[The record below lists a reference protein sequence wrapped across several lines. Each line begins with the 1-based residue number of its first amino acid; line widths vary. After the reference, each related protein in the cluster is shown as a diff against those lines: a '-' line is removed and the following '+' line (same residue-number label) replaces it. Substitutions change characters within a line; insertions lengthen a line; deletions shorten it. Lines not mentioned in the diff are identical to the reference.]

1 MTMDLTVS
9 IRPAS
14 NGFIIH
20 YSELINDLEVNAEF
34 IALDLEEAL
43 DVIRDC
49 YDQQETHDM
58 SNILDET
65 IPKD

>member
-1 MTMDLTVS
+1 MDLTVS